1 MDDEENDEKKE
12 VKEKKNAKIKE
23 DINAIFSG
31 ENLSEEFKNNAQAI
45 FEAAIKTRVSE
56 IEETLQLEFN
66 NKLDEEVENILS
78 NVVEKVDDYLEYVVT
93 EWLQENKVGIERNLK
108 AEITEDFIVGL
119 KNLFIENYIDI
130 PEDKFNFV
138 DEMVVKLEDAEQN
151 LDKKISENHQLL
163 TELNEYK
170 KEEIVLEVT
179 ERLSDI
185 QVEKLKS
192 LAENIEFLSEEDY
205 KEKLTLVKKKYF
217 ESKEENN
224 DTVKKDLDF
233 VDSELDESLNPIM
246 EHYVKNI
253 SKIVKR

>member
-1 MDDEENDEKKE
+1 M
-12 VKEKKNAKIKE
+12 
-23 DINAIFSG
+23 
-31 ENLSEEFKNNAQAI
+31 
-45 FEAAIKTRVSE
+45 
-56 IEETLQLEFN
+56 
-66 NKLDEEVENILS
+66 
-78 NVVEKVDDYLEYVVT
+78 
-93 EWLQENKVGIERNLK
+93 
-108 AEITEDFIVGL
+108 GL

-170 KEEIVLEVT
+170 KEKIVLEVT